1 MQDKLNFRMSAP
13 KAVIALATA
22 VVEFETWTSEDTMC

>member
-1 MQDKLNFRMSAP
+1 MNARLSAP

-22 VVEFETWTSEDTMC
+22 VVEFETWMSEDTIW